1 MKVSRL
7 RALFAEICKTLNF
20 LHRTFL
26 NNFFKLRESDG
37 PVCEKYKLNLTKWN
51 QIYFGRIGMVHLAPA
66 KLAEINPF
74 LHSAYE
80 QARQLVFTSGVCG
93 KHFPE
98 GVLFSVN
105 MISKKI
111 VICLV

>member
-1 MKVSRL
+1 
-7 RALFAEICKTLNF
+7 
-20 LHRTFL
+20 
-26 NNFFKLRESDG
+26 
-37 PVCEKYKLNLTKWN
+37 
-51 QIYFGRIGMVHLAPA
+51 MVHIAPA

-98 GVLFSVN
+98 SVLCVFCWWGPADWLSHG
-105 MISKKI
+105 
-111 VICLV
+111 